1 MSHLV
6 RGHYWHEELGRML
19 IEDRFFPT
27 FEEAKQFVEDSIYH
41 SFKIYDHNNQL
52 VHSGSKVDINTYA

>member
-1 MSHLV
+1 MRHLV
-6 RGHYWHEELGRML
+6 KGHIWNAVEGRMA
-19 IEDRFFPT
+19 IFERYFAT
-27 FEEAKQFVEDSIYH
+27 FDEAKLFAENEPYH